1 MKFSS
6 DWLKE
11 RTRHAL
17 THELPF
23 KALSLVFAIMIWSW
37 VQTQQIVSQRTRAE
51 VKWSIPEDATWVDPV
66 PKSLVVTIKGPQ
78 GLVRNVKRRTLRYD
92 IDLHDAEH
100 GPLNIDF
107 SNRAFKGIPEGVEV
121 VQISPPGVDVELD
134 HRMERTVRVVPA
146 IVGDVASGFRLKDI
160 KVSPDTATLIGP
172 RSLIRAIAK
181 IGTDVIDV
189 TGLAVST
196 EFQLSLAPKSRTV
209 RPKDEQVYTVSIS
222 IEPIIAERTFNAV
235 PVMARAEGWRTQP
248 STAVVTLS
256 GPAADMRD
264 LTADRISVQAHLP
277 NPTPVGHPLTV
288 SFDPGDVGQGLEVV
302 HQGSTEIRV
311 VSIAPSVVRLEHAQ

>member
-1 MKFSS
+1 MRFSS

-51 VKWSIPEDATWVDPV
+51 VKWSVPEDATWVDPV

-92 IDLHDAEH
+92 IDLHDADH

-146 IVGDVASGFRLKDI
+146 IVGDVASGFRLK
-160 KVSPDTATLIGP
+160 V
-172 RSLIRAIAK
+172 
-181 IGTDVIDV
+181 GTDVVDV
-189 TGLAVST
+189 TGLAEST
-196 EFQLSLAPKSRTV
+196 QFQLSLAPKSRTV
-209 RPKDEQVYTVSIS
+209 RPKDEQIYTVSIN
-222 IEPIIAERTFNAV
+222 IEPIIAQRTFNAV

-248 STAVVTLS
+248 STAVVILS
-256 GPAADMRD
+256 GPAVDMRD

-277 NPTPVGHPLTV
+277 NPTPVGRPLSV
-288 SFDPGDVGQGLEVV
+288 SFDPGNEGQGLEVV
-302 HQGSTEIRV
+302 HQGSTEIEV
-311 VSIAPSVVRLEHAQ
+311 VSIAPSVVRLEHAK